1 MGLISRVSSRTYRY
15 LVRVGT
21 IEVEMVVAKQG
32 STVAESKI
40 DKEDAKDNYCD
51 TTSESEEEEDFMDR
65 QHENTELPTEYWSIQ
80 KLVKYLK
87 ACNQTATV
95 IALCSMMDYNLQS
108 ANCQYAIKDVGGLE
122 VLINLLETG
131 DTKCAL
137 GSLKVLREISENA
150 QIRRQIAD
158 LGALQQMVQILS
170 HRNVEL
176 KCLAAETIA
185 NVAKFKRARKTVRDY
200 GGIIKLVKLL
210 DFGNE
215 NLETAD
221 PAKVNV
227 ARCAA
232 LALWS
237 CSKSNKNKI
246 SIRKAGAIGLLARLL
261 KSEH

>member
-1 MGLISRVSSRTYRY
+1 MPTSKPASAAAKNRHMQEHEESEKYDMSS
-15 LVRVGT
+15 
-21 IEVEMVVAKQG
+21 
-32 STVAESKI
+32 
-40 DKEDAKDNYCD
+40 
-51 TTSESEEEEDFMDR
+51 SESEEEEDFMDR
-65 QHENTELPTEYWSIQ
+65 GPDSSELPPEYWQIQ

-137 GSLKVLREISENA
+137 GSLKILREISKNA

-158 LGALQQMVQILS
+158 LGALQQMVKILS
-170 HRNVEL
+170 HRNQEL

-185 NVAKFKRARKTVRDY
+185 NVAKFKRARKTVREH
-200 GGIIKLVKLL
+200 GGINKLVKLL
-210 DFGNE
+210 DLGMDLE
-215 NLETAD
+215 NAEAIKID
-221 PAKVNV
+221 V

-232 LALWS
+232 LAL
-237 CSKSNKNKI
+237 CTV
-246 SIRKAGAIGLLARLL
+246 
-261 KSEH
+261 